1 MAALQFPHGGPT
13 SHAVLHLLMAALHL
27 LMEHYSSSWL
37 LYSSLWWPY
46 SSSRWPTAPH
56 GGSTA
61 PLKLLYSFLCWS
73 YSFMVA
79 YSSDIWFGWCCVIL
93 VGPFQLETFYDPVVR
108 LIECNAKADVI
119 NSVKERQKDISI
131 FETKEWY
138 EHSSE
143 VFIAR

>member
-1 MAALQFPHGGPT
+1 M
-13 SHAVLHLLMAALHL
+13 
-27 LMEHYSSSWL
+27 L
-37 LYSSLWWPY
+37 LYEVGL
-46 SSSRWPTAPH
+46 
-56 GGSTA
+56 G
-61 PLKLLYSFLCWS
+61 LDL
-73 YSFMVA
+73 M
-79 YSSDIWFGWCCVIL
+79 IL
-93 VGPFQLETFYDPVVR
+93 VGTFQLKNFYDPVVR